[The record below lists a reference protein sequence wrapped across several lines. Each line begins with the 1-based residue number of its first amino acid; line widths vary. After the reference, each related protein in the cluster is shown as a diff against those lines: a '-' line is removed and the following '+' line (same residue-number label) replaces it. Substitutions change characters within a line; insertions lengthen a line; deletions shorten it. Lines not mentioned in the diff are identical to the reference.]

1 MGVVK
6 TKKRAKKQIKTSPYY
21 IKTAQITEHVVRTAV
36 IILFILLSTSIIL
49 YARGYRVDV
58 LNRKLSP
65 TGILAISS
73 NPKAAKVFVN
83 GEFKGVTDLNL
94 SLTPGSYTIDIK
106 KDGFIPFSKTLVL
119 RGELVEAIDPILFPQ
134 NPSLSPLTN
143 LGISKAV
150 EIDSSNKV
158 LVMSETGDPE
168 KDGVYVFEASQT
180 PINIFPPLKKLA
192 LKSTLLQAGN
202 LKDASII
209 FSDDM
214 KQAIVS
220 LPMNEWE
227 SVSYLLSLDQENQVP
242 LNVTESRQT
251 IISAWDKERVK
262 EMTKLLETYPKEF
275 RKIATD
281 SMEMI
286 KYSPDRTKVLYRA
299 KKGVNLPIVITP
311 PLIAANQT
319 EESRHLTEGA
329 VYVYDR
335 KEDKNYQIGNEQ
347 LDVDT
352 VRWYTDSKHLV
363 LNENHQFVMSLY
375 DGTGKQ
381 TLYSGPIT
389 PGFFTVTTS
398 GQLLILA
405 NLNPQ
410 LNALPDIYE
419 VGIR

>member
-6 TKKRAKKQIKTSPYY
+6 TKKRGKKQIKTSLNY
-21 IKTAQITEHVVRTAV
+21 IRTSQFSEHFIRTVVLV
-36 IILFILLSTSIIL
+36 LLVALSVSIIL

-83 GEFKGVTDLNL
+83 GEFKGVTDVNL
-94 SLTPGSYTIDIK
+94 SLTPGTYTIDVK
-106 KDGFIPFSKTLVL
+106 KEGFIPFSKTLIL
-119 RGELVEAIDPILFPQ
+119 RGELVEAVDPILFPQ

-143 LGISKAV
+143 LGVTKAV

-168 KDGVYVFEASQT
+168 RDGIYVFEASQT
-180 PINIFPPLKKLA
+180 PLNIFPPLKKLA
-192 LKSTLLQAGN
+192 LKSTLLQAGSFQ
-202 LKDASII
+202 DSSVI
-209 FSDDM
+209 FSDDF
-214 KQAIVS
+214 KQAIIS
-220 LPMNEWE
+220 LSINESE
-227 SVSYLLSLDQENQVP
+227 TVSYLLSLDQENQVP
-242 LNVTESRQT
+242 LNVTESKQT
-251 IISAWDKERVK
+251 IVAAWDKERQK
-262 EMTKLLETYPKEF
+262 EMVKILETYPKEI
-275 RKIATD
+275 RKIATS
-281 SMEMI
+281 SMEVI
-286 KYSPDRTKVLYRA
+286 KYSPDRTKVVYRA
-299 KKGVNLPIVITP
+299 KKEANLPIVIKP

-319 EESRHLTEGA
+319 KEVRSITTGS

-335 KEDKNYQIGNEQ
+335 KEDKNYRIGDDRFDIE
-347 LDVDT
+347 T

-363 LNENHQFVMSLY
+363 QNEDHQFVTFLY
-375 DGTGKQ
+375 DATGKQ

-389 PGFFTVTTS
+389 PGFFTVTST

>member
-1 MGVVK
+1 MRAVN
-6 TKKRAKKQIKTSPYY
+6 TKKRAKKQIKTPLYY
-21 IKTAQITEHVVRTAV
+21 IKTAQISEHIIRTV
-36 IILFILLSTSIIL
+36 IIILFVVLSTSLIL

-58 LNRKLSP
+58 LNRTLSP

-83 GEFKGVTDLNL
+83 GEFRGVTDLNL

-158 LVMSETGDPE
+158 LVLSETDDPE
-168 KDGVYVFEASQT
+168 KDGIYVFEASQT

-192 LKSTLLQAGN
+192 LKSTLLQAGS
-202 LKDASII
+202 LKDASVI
-209 FSDDM
+209 FSDDF

-220 LPMNEWE
+220 LPMNESE
-227 SVSYLLSLDQENQVP
+227 SVSYLLSLDQENQIP
-242 LNVTESRQT
+242 LNVTESKQT
-251 IISAWDKERVK
+251 IIAAWDKERQK
-262 EMTKLLETYPKEF
+262 EMSKILETYPREI

-281 SMEMI
+281 SMEVI

-299 KKGVNLPIVITP
+299 KKEANLPIVIKP

-319 EESRHLTEGA
+319 QEIRRLQIGS

-335 KEDKNYQIGNEQ
+335 KEDKNYLIGTEELNVESI
-347 LDVDT
+347 
-352 VRWYTDSKHLV
+352 RWYTDSKHIV
-363 LNENHQFVMSLY
+363 HNEDHQFVTSIY

-389 PGFFTVTTS
+389 PGFFSVTTS